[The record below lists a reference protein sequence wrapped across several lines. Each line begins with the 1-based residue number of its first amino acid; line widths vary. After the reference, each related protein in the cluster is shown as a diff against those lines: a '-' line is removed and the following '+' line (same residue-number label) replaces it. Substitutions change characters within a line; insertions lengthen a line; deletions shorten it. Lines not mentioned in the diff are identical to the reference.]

1 MAKLTKE
8 QKRLLFSALCEL
20 LHSKKPVKLR
30 CWEDVNENGRR
41 SHRYKVAT
49 LRGLIVKKDGI
60 FVDVEDDKTWAAATY
75 PLEDVRPFL
84 RPYSSM
90 TKDEEAELQSICD
103 IAHVVDGEDYGKYNP
118 IHCIRVYP
126 EVKDIHVV
134 DWFVN
139 HRLDYRGL
147 ILKDLA
153 YVAPR
158 GMYRYRGYTIK

>member
-1 MAKLTKE
+1 MDTKLTKG
-8 QKRLLFSALCEL
+8 QKQLLFSAICEL

-30 CWEDVNENGRR
+30 CRQNIVENGRR
-41 SHRYKVAT
+41 TDRYNVAT
-49 LRGLIVKKDGI
+49 LCGLIVKKDGV
-60 FVDVEDDKTWAAATY
+60 FVDVTDSKTMAAASY

-90 TKDEEAELQSICD
+90 STDEEAELQSICD
-103 IAHVVDGEDYGKYNP
+103 IAHVVDDEDYRKYNP

-126 EVKDIHVV
+126 NVKDIHVV

-147 ILKDLA
+147 LLKGLA

-158 GMYRYRGYTIK
+158 GMYRYNGAQ